1 MFSDLSL
8 MNDIKQRSERR
19 VTRRDRVVWRG
30 PRGQEH
36 PEKTSH
42 VKLRVT
48 PLSTLMVQ
56 ELLSLQ
62 LRFLGQRRGQAY
74 SESKSPSHT
83 LHITR
88 LIPDSDSHR
97 KRICNLRL
105 HFRLPSNCQFECS
118 NSGWDHLGQDRQR
131 HRHLL
136 RLKPLHSRPSPKFSP
151 YLHFRKQHHSHYY
164 RLEHYLHR
172 AFNPR
177 SLRVEGMGQLLHNR
191 EPDYLDNQPDV
202 ENPHRR
208 VN

>member
-48 PLSTLMVQ
+48 LLRTLMVQ

-88 LIPDSDSHR
+88 FISGSDSRR
-97 KRICNLRL
+97 KRIRHLRL
-105 HFRLPSNCQFECS
+105 HFGLPSNSRLECS
-118 NSGWDHLGQDRQR
+118 IKRRGHLGKDIQR
-131 HRHLL
+131 HR
-136 RLKPLHSRPSPKFSP
+136 P
-151 YLHFRKQHHSHYY
+151 
-164 RLEHYLHR
+164 
-172 AFNPR
+172 
-177 SLRVEGMGQLLHNR
+177 
-191 EPDYLDNQPDV
+191 
-202 ENPHRR
+202 
-208 VN
+208 